1 MAAVGFDVEQIVDD
15 VGGRGAEAEGEKGE
29 DGTERGAERLRA
41 APGMGE
47 QQGQEDEDV
56 FRPLVEADGLQPG
69 AEGWAAVA
77 KDVVRGNV
85 GGAQAGHESAV
96 GIGEH
101 GLPANGED
109 GQVGP
114 GVADVGE
121 LFAEAGLEGG
131 EFVASGE
138 VVRAVRGEDVG
149 EDAEM
154 GGDAVG
160 EGAVGGGGEVKG
172 AALRVLVEEELEQ
185 GFVVGQVVDIE
196 RDALSDALLEKC
208 FALGDP
214 AGDGEERTWML
225 AGEHKDAV
233 DQGVGLDEG
242 AVEVD
247 AKRKCA
253 DGLGRVDGGSPR
265 HRVS

>member
-1 MAAVGFDVEQIVDD
+1 
-15 VGGRGAEAEGEKGE
+15 
-29 DGTERGAERLRA
+29 
-41 APGMGE
+41 MGE
-47 QQGQEDEDV
+47 QEGQEDEDV

-69 AEGWAAVA
+69 PEGWAAVA
-77 KDVVRGNV
+77 KDVMGGDA
-85 GGAQAGHESAV
+85 GGAQAGHEGAV

-101 GLPANGED
+101 GLPADGKD
-109 GQVGP
+109 GQVGA

-149 EDAEM
+149 EDAEV
-154 GGDAVG
+154 GGDTVG
-160 EGAVGGGGEVKG
+160 EGAVGGGGEIED

-185 GFVVGQVVDIE
+185 GFVVGQVVDVE
-196 RDALSDALLEKC
+196 RDALGDALLEKG
-208 FALGDP
+208 FALRDP
-214 AGDGEERTWML
+214 AGDGKERTWML
-225 AGEHKDAV
+225 ASEHQDAV

-247 AKRKCA
+247 AERKCA
-253 DGLGRVDGGSPR
+253 DGLGWVDGGSPR
-265 HRVS
+265 RRES